1 MMRHSISR
9 AAACLI
15 ACTILAAGC
24 RDRDQDGRLR
34 ASGTFEADKIK
45 IVATAPGRLTS
56 FAVEEGDRIELDQVI
71 AVIETEDLELKKEEL
86 LAGLDLARAQLKLVE
101 KGVRLE
107 DLKQLKAVQ
116 KEVKLQKSL
125 ADKNV
130 ERFEQLHES
139 GTISTSSLDEAQT
152 QRDVVGSKL
161 SQLKWQIKKARTGAQ
176 EEEIDMARAAVA
188 QIEAGL
194 KQLDK
199 LIEDRT
205 ITSPVK
211 GTILSTFAHEG
222 EYTATGQLLATVTDL
237 EELDLIAYV
246 SEKGLA
252 RVTLGQAASVHIDA
266 FADRW
271 FKGKVT
277 KIADEAEF
285 TPSNV
290 QTEEER
296 VKLVFEVTVRVPNPE
311 GFFKPG
317 LPADVVFDEA
327 GKK

>member
-1 MMRHSISR
+1 MNRLVSR
-9 AAACLI
+9 TAAALI
-15 ACTILAAGC
+15 MSTLLPAACK
-24 RDRDQDGRLR
+24 DRLDDGRLR

-45 IVATAPGRLTS
+45 IVATAPGRLES
-56 FAVEEGDRIELDQVI
+56 FPVEEGDRIDLDQVI
-71 AVIETEDLELKKEEL
+71 AVIETEDLELKKEEI

-107 DLKQLKAVQ
+107 DLGQLKAVR

-130 ERFEQLHES
+130 ERFEQLHEA
-139 GTISTSSLDEAQT
+139 GTISTASLDEAQT
-152 QRDVVGSKL
+152 KRDVVDSKL
-161 SQLKWQIKKARTGAQ
+161 SQLKWQLKKARTGAQ

-199 LIEDRT
+199 AIEDRT

-211 GTILSTFAHEG
+211 GTVLSTYAHEG
-222 EYTATGQLLATVTDL
+222 EYAAPGQLLAMVADL
-237 EELDLIAYV
+237 EELELIAYV
-246 SEKGLA
+246 SEKDLA
-252 RVTLGQAASVHIDA
+252 RVKLGQPASVRIDA
-266 FADRW
+266 FPDKW
-271 FKGKVT
+271 FKATVT

-285 TPSNV
+285 TPSTV

-296 VKLVFEVTVRVPNPE
+296 VKLVFEVTLRVPNPD

-317 LPADVVFDEA
+317 LPADVVFDGA

>member
-1 MMRHSISR
+1 MRR
-9 AAACLI
+9 FTQALVTCA
-15 ACTILAAGC
+15 ILAAGC
-24 RDRDQDGRLR
+24 SDRGEDGRLR

-45 IVATAPGRLTS
+45 IVAPAPGRLES
-56 FAVEEGDRIELDQVI
+56 FSVDEGDRVELDQVI
-71 AVIETEDLELKKEEL
+71 AVIDSEDLELKKQEA

-107 DLKQLKAVQ
+107 DLKQLKAVR
-116 KEVKLQKSL
+116 KEVTLQKSL
-125 ADKNV
+125 ADKNL
-130 ERFEQLHES
+130 ERLEQLHES
-139 GTISTSSLDEAQT
+139 GTISTSALDEAQT
-152 QRDVVGSKL
+152 KRDVVGSKL
-161 SQLKWQIKKARTGAQ
+161 SQLKWQLKKAKTGAQ

-211 GTILSTFAHEG
+211 GTVLSTYAHEG
-222 EYTATGQLLATVTDL
+222 EYTAPGQLLATVTDL
-237 EELDLIAYV
+237 EELELIAYV
-246 SEKGLA
+246 SEKDLA
-252 RVTLGQAASVHIDA
+252 RVRLGQEVSVHIDA

-271 FKGKVT
+271 FEGTVT

-285 TPSNV
+285 TPSTV

-296 VKLVFEVTVRVPNPE
+296 VKLVFEVTVSVRNPE

-317 LPADVVFDEA
+317 LPADVVFEEA
-327 GKK
+327 ARK